1 MTSPNDFQR
10 NYWRTRQAW
19 VERQQQMDLQLNSFG
34 IAAMEALGD
43 ISGANVLDVG
53 CGCGHTTLQLHERV
67 GDGHVLGIDISET
80 LLEVA
85 RTRSRG
91 SVEFLEADAQVDA
104 LRGPYDAVYS
114 RFGVMFFADSVAA
127 FTNLRASTITSGQLS
142 FVCWQGPEE
151 NPWITVP
158 NRAGMALVDLP
169 PRAPQAADP
178 FAFSN
183 PGAVERIL
191 SEAGWKGIEI
201 QSFQM
206 EVPLGG
212 GVDVRSAA
220 LHAFEF
226 SPVKAALDSAPTV
239 ESDDVIDVI
248 VKALAPH
255 EQNGIVRLPGAV
267 WVVTAQN

>member
-1 MTSPNDFQR
+1 
-10 NYWRTRQAW
+10 
-19 VERQQQMDLQLNSFG
+19 
-34 IAAMEALGD
+34 
-43 ISGANVLDVG
+43 
-53 CGCGHTTLQLHERV
+53 
-67 GDGHVLGIDISET
+67 
-80 LLEVA
+80 
-85 RTRSRG
+85 
-91 SVEFLEADAQVDA
+91 
-104 LRGPYDAVYS
+104 
-114 RFGVMFFADSVAA
+114 MFFADSVAA
-127 FTNLRASTITSGQLS
+127 FTNLRSSTITSGQLS

-183 PGAVERIL
+183 PGVVERNL
-191 SEAGWKGIEI
+191 SEAGLKGIEI
-201 QSFQM
+201 HIFQL

-226 SPVKAALDSAPTV
+226 SPVKAALDSASTV
-239 ESDDVIDVI
+239 ESDEVIDVI